1 MAAQEDGELFDLYAA
16 DGSPLGVQKARALV
30 HRDGDWH
37 KSLHIWVIL
46 LGGGGEAL
54 ALFQRRSA
62 GKDTWPRALD
72 VAVAGHYRAGEGL
85 EQGLRE
91 ADEEIGLQLKPAD
104 VVRIGLRRRA
114 DTRAAS
120 RIRDNEI
127 QDIFMARS
135 DVSLSALVPFED
147 EVEALIALPMNDA
160 ARLFSGA
167 IERATGL
174 TTAPGRPLPEPVE
187 VRLDE
192 FIPAE
197 DGYYAQAM
205 KSILEHMA
213 GRSPAPFTL
222 G

>member
-1 MAAQEDGELFDLYAA
+1 
-16 DGSPLGVQKARALV
+16 
-30 HRDGDWH
+30 
-37 KSLHIWVIL
+37 
-46 LGGGGEAL
+46 
-54 ALFQRRSA
+54 
-62 GKDTWPRALD
+62 
-72 VAVAGHYRAGEGL
+72 
-85 EQGLRE
+85 
-91 ADEEIGLQLKPAD
+91 LKLTPAD
-104 VVRIGLRRRA
+104 VVRIGLRRSAEAREG
-114 DTRAAS
+114 S

-135 DVSLSALVPFED
+135 DVSLGALVPFED
-147 EVEALIALPMNDA
+147 EVEALIALPIDDA

-167 IERATGL
+167 IDRATGL

-205 KSILEHMA
+205 KCILELLA